1 MLQAQLSEQNYQD
14 FPDDNLMKNK
24 DIING
29 KPHNCPCFF
38 AFQDSK
44 IADIYWIVPI
54 SSRIENFKRIEQYF
68 IQFIRNPLKITL

>member
-1 MLQAQLSEQNYQD
+1 MLQAQLSEQYYQD

-38 AFQDSK
+38 AFQVSFL
-44 IADIYWIVPI
+44 ADIYWIVQI
-54 SSRIENFKRIEQYF
+54 
-68 IQFIRNPLKITL
+68 